1 MQKVVVLGA
10 SGSIGK
16 SAASVLAANPDRYS
30 VYALAA
36 KNNLDELS
44 RQCDLLHPEV
54 VITASE
60 KKFPEL
66 QQKIGSKAV
75 VACGMEAMLEAVT
88 HPEVDVVLC
97 AIIGTSG
104 ILPVLAALK
113 AGKKVALA
121 SKEVLVLAGELV
133 MRACADSS
141 GSMVPV
147 DSEHSGVFQCLA
159 GYKRDEL
166 RKVWLTA
173 SGGPFRTWTSERI
186 RQAAL
191 EEALAHPTWQMGR
204 KITIDSASMMNKAME
219 LIEARY
225 LFDLQP
231 EQLDVVINPQ
241 SVVHALAELSDGSML
256 AQLSVPDMRLA
267 IAYGLSYPERLSKP
281 GSTLDLAAMAK
292 LEFYAPDKKKFPS
305 LEFAEAAL
313 RAGGTLPAV
322 MNAADEVAVE
332 RFCAGEINFGGIWQ
346 IIGDVM
352 ERCPVERQESLE
364 QVLEADAR
372 ARTMARQWQKKVMST
387 R

>member
-256 AQLSVPDMRLA
+256 AQLSVPDMRLCIQYA
-267 IAYGLSYPERLSKP
+267 LTYPDRMPSLLEP
-281 GSTLDLAAMAK
+281 LDLKKIGRLTFAEPDEKTFTLLPLARRAVREGGTKTAVLNGANDAAVALFLDNKIGFTDLFDVVEAVVNGTASVQNPTTDDIEDAIRMAK
-292 LEFYAPDKKKFPS
+292 DAVIRM
-305 LEFAEAAL
+305 L
-313 RAGGTLPAV
+313 R
-322 MNAADEVAVE
+322 
-332 RFCAGEINFGGIWQ
+332 
-346 IIGDVM
+346 
-352 ERCPVERQESLE
+352 
-364 QVLEADAR
+364 
-372 ARTMARQWQKKVMST
+372 
-387 R
+387 